1 MPFEYSRCLVFGYC
15 YGITKSMR
23 PMHRKV
29 IDSMSTEL
37 REQATIK
44 IQQWTKPRKND
55 IKVKQITMRVVL
67 DSSLH
72 DKFGMGSL

>member
-1 MPFEYSRCLVFGYC
+1 
-15 YGITKSMR
+15 
-23 PMHRKV
+23 MHRKV

-44 IQQWTKPRKND
+44 IQRWTKPQKND